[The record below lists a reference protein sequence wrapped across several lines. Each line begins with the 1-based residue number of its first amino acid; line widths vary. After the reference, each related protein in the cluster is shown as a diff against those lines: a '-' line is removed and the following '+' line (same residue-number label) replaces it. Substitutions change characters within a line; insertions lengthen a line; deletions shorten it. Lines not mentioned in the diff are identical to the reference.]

1 MVSGLDD
8 KNVSLRPDA
17 GLPLTRDLDGVGLGD
32 RDGVHTILGF
42 LGTCPEVENSER
54 FFAWAENVIWLGSFP
69 LLALSR
75 GGCTFLELVTGVR
88 IPYCRIS
95 DVLLGVAGSEDE
107 ESGSFI

>member
-1 MVSGLDD
+1 MDSI
-8 KNVSLRPDA
+8 K
-17 GLPLTRDLDGVGLGD
+17 LGD

-42 LGTCPEVENSER
+42 FGTCPEVENSER

-69 LLALSR
+69 LLALSMA
-75 GGCTFLELVTGVR
+75 GCTFLELVTGVR